1 MSKIRS
7 LPRFCIGLSA
17 AALLTLGLAGQA
29 QSESRHPVFNSLSSL
44 QATFQGLADAIREH
58 HEEELRQEQQRRLE
72 EQRSRREYWVGDH
85 ADDRGMNLWE
95 FSGLQP
101 W

>member
-29 QSESRHPVFNSLSSL
+29 QSESRFQSQSSL
-44 QATFQGLADAIREH
+44 HATFQDLANATREH
-58 HEEELRQEQQRRLE
+58 QEGQANNPGWSDPE
-72 EQRSRREYWVGDH
+72 TYSRI
-85 ADDRGMNLWE
+85 
-95 FSGLQP
+95 P
-101 W
+101 WWWLAQWWGRW